1 MTFALSRATSSA
13 ILTLDPLA
21 THRRSG
27 GVADARQQAQRILR
41 GRDLGEDPSG
51 PRMALRNAIS
61 IEQLCDE
68 YVSDLENGN
77 AAGKKAST
85 VKSDI
90 SRIAT
95 HINRCSG
102 NGKVTI

>member
-1 MTFALSRATSSA
+1 
-13 ILTLDPLA
+13 
-21 THRRSG
+21 
-27 GVADARQQAQRILR
+27 
-41 GRDLGEDPSG
+41 
-51 PRMALRNAIS
+51 MALRNAIS

-68 YVSDLENGN
+68 YVSDMENGN

-95 HINRCSG
+95 HIKPVL
-102 NGKVTI
+102 GKRKSHNLTPWWNKLRMPDDVTPQFCATRLLRWQPTWDLQII